1 MSLTIARAV
10 RGTAQAV
17 NWVPPLAGTLL
28 AVAIVAFFLAREP
41 ARAGAGNLFG
51 LLAVLRIAALAL
63 ALGAGFALDDPAW
76 ETLAS
81 SPAALP
87 LRRGL
92 RVLLVLAVL
101 ALAWAG
107 MLWLAAQAG
116 NPPPR
121 LPALAL
127 TAESAALVTVAL
139 AVAAIRGGA
148 AAGPAIL
155 ATVMGMALLSGR
167 RVTMLVFDPEDPQWT
182 PAHRRWSLLLVLA
195 VVVLVQASRDPAHR
209 RVRLRL

>member
-28 AVAIVAFFLAREP
+28 AVAVVAFFLAREP

-92 RVLLVLAVL
+92 RVLLVLA
-101 ALAWAG
+101 ALAPAWTG
-107 MLWLAAQAG
+107 MLWLAAHAS
-116 NPPPR
+116 NPPLR

-127 TAESAALVTVAL
+127 TVELAALVTVAL

-155 ATVMGMALLSGR
+155 AILMGMALSGR